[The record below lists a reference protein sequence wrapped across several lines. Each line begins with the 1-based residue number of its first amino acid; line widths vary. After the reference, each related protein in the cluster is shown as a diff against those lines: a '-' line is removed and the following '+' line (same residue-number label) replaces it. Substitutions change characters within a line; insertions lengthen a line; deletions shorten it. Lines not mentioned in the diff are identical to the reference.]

1 MHSSRRN
8 SVGPRSHLLA
18 AAFFLSAA
26 APLSSHVEQ
35 GGALRPSAMPAQEQ
49 DLVPPAPPSQSPP
62 AQAPGAQSPADA
74 SKPATS
80 PASDNGSS
88 SSKGKRPSH
97 AHDFLIR
104 GTVFQPNGKAFPG
117 LKLRIRRESEKKF
130 RWETFT
136 NSRGEFA
143 VRVPQGLQ
151 YELVVNAKSFAEQA
165 RQVDARSGITEDNV
179 AFRLEPAAGGK
190 KK

>member
-8 SVGPRSHLLA
+8 SVGPRSHLFA
-18 AAFFLSAA
+18 AALFLSVAA
-26 APLSSHVEQ
+26 LLSCHVAQ
-35 GGALRPSAMPAQEQ
+35 GGALRPSATPAQ
-49 DLVPPAPPSQSPP
+49 DPAPPAPPPQSPA
-62 AQAPGAQSPADA
+62 AQTPGAQSPADSSQPAA
-74 SKPATS
+74 SS
-80 PASDNGSS
+80 SDNGSS

-117 LKLRIRRESEKKF
+117 LKLRIRREVEKKF

-151 YELVVNAKSFAEQA
+151 YELVVNAKGFAEQA

>member
-8 SVGPRSHLLA
+8 SVGPRSHFFA
-18 AAFFLSAA
+18 AALLLSAA
-26 APLSSHVEQ
+26 ALLSSHVAQ
-35 GGALRPSAMPAQEQ
+35 GGALRPSATPAQ
-49 DLVPPAPPSQSPP
+49 DVVPPAPPP
-62 AQAPGAQSPADA
+62 QSPADT

-104 GTVFQPNGKAFPG
+104 GTVFQPSGKAFPG

-151 YELVVNAKSFAEQA
+151 YELVVKAKGFAEQA
-165 RQVDARSGITEDNV
+165 RQVDARSGITEDNM

>member
-8 SVGPRSHLLA
+8 SVGPRSHLFA
-18 AAFFLSAA
+18 AALFLSAA
-26 APLSSHVEQ
+26 ALLSSNVAQ
-35 GGALRPSAMPAQEQ
+35 GGALRPSAMLAQ
-49 DLVPPAPPSQSPP
+49 DVVPPAPPQSPATP
-62 AQAPGAQSPADA
+62 APGDQSPADA

-151 YELVVNAKSFAEQA
+151 YELVVNAKGFAEQA